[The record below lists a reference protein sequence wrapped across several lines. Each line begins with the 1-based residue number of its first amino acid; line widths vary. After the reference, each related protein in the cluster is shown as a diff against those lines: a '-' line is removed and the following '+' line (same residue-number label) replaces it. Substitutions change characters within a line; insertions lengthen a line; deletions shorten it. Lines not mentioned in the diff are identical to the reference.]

1 MQTDLQGLEITKG
14 ELKHCSG
21 VSIDA
26 VFRPP
31 TLQKFSSEI
40 IKTFLIIGLI
50 GFSCW
55 ILIQGFP
62 EQLLVLITLH
72 GLAAISL
79 LVNDFKKINF
89 SKKNRNLVR
98 IFEDITRY
106 NSLIKAIDIND
117 QIEAVGNSGV
127 RLKNREQVIQA
138 LRLTREDIIRAL
150 KTERILRENENFIK
164 LNSQLFENN
173 LMALTALQVSDEA
186 SEHGRLLNEAL
197 QIVVDVQEE
206 MRKLQNQH
214 F

>member
-1 MQTDLQGLEITKG
+1 
-14 ELKHCSG
+14 
-21 VSIDA
+21 
-26 VFRPP
+26 
-31 TLQKFSSEI
+31 
-40 IKTFLIIGLI
+40 
-50 GFSCW
+50 
-55 ILIQGFP
+55 
-62 EQLLVLITLH
+62 
-72 GLAAISL
+72 
-79 LVNDFKKINF
+79 VNDFKKINF